1 MDCRL
6 TNLDKNSSALILGAG
21 DLYLMTKA
29 IQINE
34 VYVANKK
41 QMIPMEKGILS
52 IDTAAAID
60 AFRKAVKAEEKAL
73 REAQKKVI
81 SKTCKSK

>member
-1 MDCRL
+1 
-6 TNLDKNSSALILGAG
+6 
-21 DLYLMTKA
+21 MTKA

-41 QMIPMEKGILS
+41 KMVPMEKGILS
-52 IDTAAAID
+52 LDTAAAID
-60 AFRKAVKAEEKAL
+60 AFRQAVKAEEKSL
-73 REAQKKVI
+73 KETQQSVI